1 MTHPKFPPL
10 NAVYPLT
17 LARALALAVG
27 ALCLFGLHAE
37 AQLSVSLTFE
47 RSSFL
52 VDERAIATLKV
63 TNLSGQELVLEE
75 TRDGGAWCQIEVSAV
90 QGASPSKLTNTPT
103 IVPVYIN
110 SGETIARSIDVN
122 ALYSLSNPGQYRVK
136 ARINYGENTQF
147 ITPPVYF
154 TMEPGKTI
162 WTMTVGVP
170 QGREGSGN
178 LRAFSVVSHQRKEG
192 VFLFAR
198 LEDKDAGWRYPP
210 YPLGRVLTAMEPQSQ
225 LDRDNNLYVFHATSD
240 DSYVL
245 SQLDVAS
252 GRFGQALY
260 RSKTPRAGRPRLE
273 RQPDG
278 RLVIAGGLRVS
289 EEEIAAQ
296 KSPNRA
302 RISERPDELP
312 TQNPQ
317 MPSAPLAPPA
327 ASKFPSAPI
336 SGPARISERPDGFP
350 SSSPA
355 PLPTPSQRP

>member
-1 MTHPKFPPL
+1 MACFL
-10 NAVYPLT
+10 CV
-17 LARALALAVG
+17 RAQ
-27 ALCLFGLHAE
+27 

-52 VDERAIATLKV
+52 VDERAIATLKL
-63 TNLSGQELVLEE
+63 TNLSGRELVLEE
-75 TRDGGAWCQIEVSAV
+75 TQDGGAWCQIDVSAV
-90 QGASPSKLTNTPT
+90 QGSSPSKLTNAPA
-103 IVPVYIN
+103 IVPVFIN

-136 ARINYGENTQF
+136 ARINFGQNTQF
-147 ITPPVYF
+147 VTSPVYF
-154 TMEPGKTI
+154 TMEPGKAI

-170 QGREGSGN
+170 QGREGGGN
-178 LRAFSVVSHQRKEG
+178 LRSFSVVSHQRKEG

-210 YPLGRVLTAMEPQSQ
+210 YALGRVLTAMEPQSQ

-240 DSYVL
+240 ESYVL
-245 SQLDVAS
+245 SQVDVAN

-260 RSKTPRAGRPRLE
+260 RSKTPKAGRPRLE

-289 EEEIAAQ
+289 EEEINAQ

-312 TQNPQ
+312 FQNPQ
-317 MPSAPLAPPA
+317 PTSGNLPFAPSNKLPSTPSAAPA
-327 ASKFPSAPI
+327 KI
-336 SGPARISERPDGFP
+336 SDRPDGFL
-350 SSSPA
+350 PA
-355 PLPTPSQRP
+355 TPVPLPPPPPRP

>member
-1 MTHPKFPPL
+1 M
-10 NAVYPLT
+10 T
-17 LARALALAVG
+17 LARALGLAAC
-27 ALCLFGLHAE
+27 ALCLFAWQAK

-47 RSSFL
+47 RSNFL

-63 TNLSGQELVLEE
+63 TNLSGHELVLEE
-75 TRDGGAWCQIEVSAV
+75 TQDGGAWCQIDVGAV

-103 IVPVYIN
+103 IVPVFIN

-136 ARINYGENTQF
+136 ARINYGQNTQF
-147 ITPPVYF
+147 VTPPVYF

-170 QGREGSGN
+170 QGREGGGN

-245 SQLDVAS
+245 SQVDVAS

-289 EEEIAAQ
+289 EEEITAQ
-296 KSPNRA
+296 KSPSRA
-302 RISERPDELP
+302 RISDRPDELP
-312 TQNPQ
+312 PSNPQ
-317 MPSAPLAPPA
+317 MPAGTLPPA
-327 ASKFPSAPI
+327 SASKFPSPPT
-336 SGPARISERPDGFP
+336 SSPARISERPDGFP
-350 SSSPA
+350 SPNPA
-355 PLPTPSQRP
+355 PSQRP